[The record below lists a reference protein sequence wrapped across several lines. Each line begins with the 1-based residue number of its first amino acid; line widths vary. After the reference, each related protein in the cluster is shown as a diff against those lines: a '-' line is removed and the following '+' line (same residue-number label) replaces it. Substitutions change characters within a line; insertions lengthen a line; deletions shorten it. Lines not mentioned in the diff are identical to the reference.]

1 MYVTVYVYMNV
12 CGVHTTVLMQRSE
25 DNLQELAL
33 FYHVGPRN
41 QIQVVRL
48 GSKYLYLLSQ
58 LGPYTDLKVPCFY
71 YQT

>member
-25 DNLQELAL
+25 DSLKELAL

-48 GSKYLYLLSQ
+48 GNS
-58 LGPYTDLKVPCFY
+58 GPT
-71 YQT
+71 QTTKFHVSIIRPNFLMT